1 MDSKERIFLEACAM
15 SRPLVISITTLRTVS
30 DLGLVQVSVSFP
42 LSVCSSLD
50 VSQIRRTATE
60 ETMDIHIPTVANST
74 SERTKGDRKPST
86 WTMPAVIAMVALAG
100 VLSHLVLR
108 YLLNMSRIAWQA
120 PLILVLIVGGLP
132 LLVRLTRKLLSREFG
147 SDHLAG
153 VSIVTSVVLGEYLVG
168 AIVIL
173 MLSGGTALEQFA
185 SRRASSVL
193 DALARRMPQVAHRR
207 IGVNLADIK
216 LVEIAIGDIL
226 AIFPH
231 EICPADGV
239 VIEGH
244 GKMNEAYL
252 TGEPFEIEKIP
263 GSQVI
268 SGAINGEMAVYIRAE
283 KLAADSRYS
292 RIMQV
297 MQDAEQQR
305 PAIRRLGDKLGAWY
319 TPLALALAGLAWAAT
334 GEPHR
339 FLAVVVVAT
348 PCPLLIASPVAVIGA
363 ISLSAR
369 RGIIIKNPAALEQID
384 RCRTIIF
391 DKTGTLTYGKPAL
404 YEISCAPGFT
414 SEQVLQA
421 VASLERYSKHP
432 LARAVLDAAQVA
444 NLPADSVS
452 DISERPGEGL
462 RGTVG
467 KRTVQITSRN
477 KLTGR
482 KIALPA
488 IRSGLECVVLFD
500 GLFAATFHFHD
511 TPRTDSHTF
520 IKHLGPRHAV
530 GRVLIVSGDRDQEV
544 RHLAEQVGIRDVHS
558 AKSPEEKVA
567 IVRSEASRA
576 PTLFL
581 GDGINDA
588 PAMQAATVG
597 VAFGVQSDITSEAA
611 DAVILEASLGRV
623 DELIHIARR
632 MRRIALQSAL
642 GGMILSILGMIAA
655 ASGYLPPIG
664 GAVAQEIIDL
674 AAVLNAVRVAF
685 PADSLT
691 DF

>member
-1 MDSKERIFLEACAM
+1 
-15 SRPLVISITTLRTVS
+15 
-30 DLGLVQVSVSFP
+30 
-42 LSVCSSLD
+42 
-50 VSQIRRTATE
+50 
-60 ETMDIHIPTVANST
+60 MDIDLPVEANLSPERTQRDRRPSAWTAPTV
-74 SERTKGDRKPST
+74 
-86 WTMPAVIAMVALAG
+86 IALLALAS

-108 YLLNMSRIAWQA
+108 YLLDVPRIVWQA
-120 PLILVLIVGGLP
+120 PLILVLIAGGLP
-132 LLVRLTRKLLSREFG
+132 LLVPLTRKLLAREFG

-153 VSIVTSVVLGEYLVG
+153 ISIVTSVILGEYLVG
-168 AIVIL
+168 VIVIL

-207 IGVNLADIK
+207 TGANLADVK
-216 LVEIAIGDIL
+216 LGEIAIGDIL
-226 AIFPH
+226 AVFPH
-231 EICPADGV
+231 EICPVDGV
-239 VIEGH
+239 VVECH

-268 SGAINGEMAVYIRAE
+268 SGAINGDGALYIRAE
-283 KLAADSRYS
+283 KLAVDSRYA

-305 PAIRRLGDKLGAWY
+305 PRIRRLGDKLGAWY
-319 TPLALALAGLAWAAT
+319 TPAALALAGLTWAAT

-348 PCPLLIASPVAVIGA
+348 PCPLLIAIPVAVIGA

-369 RGIIIKNPAALEQID
+369 RGIIIKNPAVLEQID
-384 RCRTIIF
+384 RCRTLIF
-391 DKTGTLTYGKPAL
+391 DKTGTLTYGKPTL
-404 YEISCAPGFT
+404 SEILCAPGFT
-414 SEQVLQA
+414 KEQVLQA

-432 LARAVLDAAQVA
+432 LSRAVLEAAQA
-444 NLPADSVS
+444 AHLPAEPVS

-462 RGTVG
+462 RGMVG
-467 KRTVQITSRN
+467 ERRIQITSR
-477 KLTGR
+477 TR
-482 KIALPA
+482 ITDRTITLPA
-488 IRSGLECVVLFD
+488 VSSGLECVVLFED
-500 GLFAATFHFHD
+500 IYAATLRFHD
-511 TPRTDSHTF
+511 TPRTDSRTF
-520 IKHLGPRHAV
+520 IKHLRPRHGV
-530 GRVLIVSGDRDQEV
+530 SRVLIVSGDRDQEV
-544 RHLAEQVGIRDVHS
+544 RHLAEQVGITEVHS
-558 AKSPEEKVA
+558 AKSPEDKVA
-567 IVRSEASRA
+567 IVRSEASHA

-611 DAVILEASLGRV
+611 DAVILETSLVRV

-642 GGMILSILGMIAA
+642 GGMVLSVLGMVAA

-664 GAVAQEIIDL
+664 GAIAQEVIDL
-674 AAVLNAVRVAF
+674 AAVLNAVRVAL
-685 PADSLT
+685 PGDSLT